1 MRIISGKY
9 KGRKLNPP
17 GSFRARPTTDY
28 ARESLFNILS
38 TRYDFEEKSVLD
50 LFAGTGALGIEA
62 LSRGA
67 SLAAF
72 VDCSRTALTVI
83 KKNITVCRLDA
94 KTAVFKRDILK
105 NLAGVHPLHHG
116 GFSLAFM
123 DPPYN
128 KNLVE
133 PALLALEN
141 RGLLKNNAC
150 ITIEHSRLEVI
161 PENIA
166 AYKISDQRKYGQTL
180 VSFLTYRADK

>member
-1 MRIISGKY
+1 MALRIIGGELRGKKLHSI
-9 KGRKLNPP
+9 KGDRT
-17 GSFRARPTTDY
+17 RPTADRV
-28 ARESLFNILS
+28 RESIFNILALRIPGS
-38 TRYDFEEKSVLD
+38 SVLD

-105 NLAGVHPLHHG
+105 NLAGVQPLHHG